1 MEKTTEQ
8 RRAEIIRRKKAIV
21 KSIEGNRLKIEEAL
35 SGSKTLDYVYK
46 TVRTI
51 ASANLALINEDK
63 ELDAEETKL
72 RTKGRKDINGKVVKI
87 GDRVKGFG
95 TLTAQD
101 GFKIDLSPEVTVS
114 EIDGALFFGA
124 LSASSFRVFAITKS
138 AE

>member
-21 KSIEGNRLKIEEAL
+21 KSIEGNRLKIEDAL
-35 SGSKTLDYVYK
+35 SGDSTLDRVYLN
-46 TVRTI
+46 VRI
-51 ASANLALINEDK
+51 LASANLALINEDK

-95 TLTAQD
+95 TITCHD
-101 GFKIDLSPEVTVS
+101 GFKIDLSPEVTVR
-114 EIDGALFFGA
+114 EENGVLMFGA
-124 LSASSFRVFAITKS
+124 MSASSFYRFAITKS
-138 AE
+138 VE